1 MAAKKKTVTHVR
13 DTRTGQYVKP
23 EEAAR
28 RPATTVKETDKIKK
42 K

>member
-1 MAAKKKTVTHVR
+1 MAAKTGKTVKHVR

-23 EEAAR
+23 GEAKK
-28 RPATTVKETDKIKK
+28 RPATTVTERDKK

>member
-1 MAAKKKTVTHVR
+1 MATKTVTHVR

-23 EEAAR
+23 GEAVK
-28 RPATTVKETDKIKK
+28 RPSTTVKETDKVKK